1 VDGSFFIPK
10 TVLKGG
16 QQMNSDSIIRA
27 RVRNEPEMLMRVVG
41 TMRRRGFRMK
51 KVLMEEGNI
60 PDEAFLSITLANEEK
75 DSKRAKTYLNRL
87 VDFNVLEY

>member
-1 VDGSFFIPK
+1 
-10 TVLKGG
+10 
-16 QQMNSDSIIRA
+16 MNSDSIIRA

-60 PDEAFLSITLANEEK
+60 PDEAFLSITLADEEN
-75 DSKRAKTYLNRL
+75 DSKRAMTYLNRL
-87 VDFNVLEY
+87 VDFKLLEY